1 MAHNLTNLNIPWTPP
16 PRKIYF
22 SGSAHVNIPV
32 CDIVTTFIPSIL
44 KALHMKN
51 KTSCEFELKVS
62 IYTAFS
68 SYCSNFDNVSWSSKF
83 ITHQQYISFKN
94 QYQGFKYFPCL
105 NLCIYFRKKIV
116 KNEYESVG
124 KKRCSTFL
132 FTEFR
137 VITRKKCVNRENA
150 FVYKTFASYRD
161 SNAFICAKV
170 TRLIAKILCL
180 LRKFCVI
187 YC

>member
-83 ITHQQYISFKN
+83 ITHQ
-94 QYQGFKYFPCL
+94 
-105 NLCIYFRKKIV
+105 
-116 KNEYESVG
+116 
-124 KKRCSTFL
+124 
-132 FTEFR
+132 
-137 VITRKKCVNRENA
+137 
-150 FVYKTFASYRD
+150 
-161 SNAFICAKV
+161 
-170 TRLIAKILCL
+170 
-180 LRKFCVI
+180 
-187 YC
+187 

>member
-1 MAHNLTNLNIPWTPP
+1 MDKNGTQPDKFKYPLEPP
-16 PRKIYF
+16 PPGKFIFLDPR
-22 SGSAHVNIPV
+22 IPV

-51 KTSCEFELKVS
+51 KTSCEFKLKVS

-124 KKRCSTFL
+124 KKKML
-132 FTEFR
+132 Y
-137 VITRKKCVNRENA
+137 V
-150 FVYKTFASYRD
+150 
-161 SNAFICAKV
+161 
-170 TRLIAKILCL
+170 LI
-180 LRKFCVI
+180 
-187 YC
+187 Y